1 VKDENKIKAKADNA
15 TLGIVGFV
23 CGVLTVI
30 LILFA
35 MKGC

>member
-1 VKDENKIKAKADNA
+1 MKDDEKKNKADNT

-30 LILFA
+30 LVLFA
-35 MKGC
+35 MRGC